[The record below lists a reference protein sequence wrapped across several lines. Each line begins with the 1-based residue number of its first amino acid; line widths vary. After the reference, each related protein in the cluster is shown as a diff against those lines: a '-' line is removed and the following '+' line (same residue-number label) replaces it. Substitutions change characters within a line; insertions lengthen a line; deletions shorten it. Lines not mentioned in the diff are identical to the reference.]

1 MDSIARLQTAWQ
13 RLHDF
18 FTREVWEARL
28 ETLPGP
34 RARRYRAL
42 RLAYSVVDGLL
53 VSDVLPM
60 HAAALTYYTV
70 LSIVPLLACAF
81 SILKGFGAYEALVD
95 ETIRPYLTQ
104 TLSGNPALRRAC
116 DQVLDFVAATGV
128 TSLGF
133 MGLMF
138 VLYAA
143 TRLLRNIE
151 LALNGI
157 WGVRRSR
164 SPGQQL
170 KDYVTIIFVT
180 PVCLLLAAGAA
191 TGQLLE
197 SLEALQMRLG
207 LGGGL
212 AWTARTLTPVVV
224 LLVGL
229 FALYR
234 VMPNTPVRAGAAA
247 VGALVGGLLWYVFLF
262 MHVRFQVGVA
272 RYNALYSTFAAIPI
286 FLVWSYASWLSVLV
300 GAQVAAAHQQAEARA
315 RQLRWLGVSAACKQL
330 LALSVLLRVARSFKG
345 GCPSPSVKQLS
356 DELCT
361 PVSVVRTLL
370 DALMTAHFVVLGG
383 TDEDAPVVL
392 ARAPESIRVA
402 DVVLVFAGEMAPSAD
417 QPFSADPLAR
427 RVLDE
432 LQRGREESPHN
443 VHIDAL
449 LAGDDAQP
457 AARRYGTS

>member
-1 MDSIARLQTAWQ
+1 MDVIGRLQSVWQ
-13 RLHDF
+13 RLYDF
-18 FTREVWEARL
+18 FTREVWETRV
-28 ETLPGP
+28 ETLPKWH
-34 RARRYRAL
+34 ARRFRAL
-42 RLAYSVVDGLL
+42 RVGYSVVDGLL

-81 SILKGFGAYEALVD
+81 SILKGFGAYETLVD
-95 ETIRPYLTQ
+95 ETIRPYLVQ
-104 TLSGNPALRRAC
+104 TLSGNPALRRAFE
-116 DQVLDFVAATGV
+116 QVLDFVAATGV

-133 MGLMF
+133 MGLLF

-157 WGVRRSR
+157 WGVTRSR
-164 SPGQQL
+164 GPGQQL

-180 PVCLLLAAGAA
+180 PVSLLLAAGAT

-197 SLEALQMRLG
+197 SLEALQPRLG

-212 AWTARTLTPVVV
+212 EWAARTFTPVIV
-224 LLVGL
+224 LLLGL

-234 VMPNTPVRAGAAA
+234 VMPNTSVRAGAAA
-247 VGALVGGLLWYVFLF
+247 LGAIVGGLLWYVFLF

-315 RQLRWLGVSAACKQL
+315 RQLRWAAVSASCKQL
-330 LALSVLLRVARSFKG
+330 LALSVLLRVTKTFRDG
-345 GCPSPSVKQLS
+345 VVPSPSVKQLS
-356 DELCT
+356 DELAT
-361 PVSVVRTLL
+361 PVSVIRSLL
-370 DALMTAHFVVLGG
+370 DALVAAHFVVLGG
-383 TDEDAPVVL
+383 SDDDAPVVL
-392 ARAPESIRVA
+392 ARAPDSIRVA
-402 DVVLVFAGEMAPSAD
+402 DVARVFAGDMVSSPD
-417 QPFSADPLAR
+417 QPFSADPQAL
-427 RVLDE
+427 RVLE
-432 LQRGREESPHN
+432 QLEQEREGSPHN
-443 VHIDAL
+443 VHL
-449 LAGDDAQP
+449 GDLSPSA
-457 AARRYGTS
+457 